1 MRALAY
7 MSCASTKLSAVK
19 LSEILRSSERFNRIA
34 GVTGVMLFDGLRFFQ
49 YLEGPLDGL
58 NGVMGRVRNATSHE
72 ALEILL
78 SQDIG
83 QRLIP
88 YWSMQIF
95 TENQID
101 LQALKTANWG
111 PLLATP
117 SLGEKNDG
125 MDRLLAIVRR
135 RLDAA

>member
-7 MSCASTKLSAVK
+7 MSCASSTLSQTK

-58 NGVMGRVRNATSHE
+58 NGVMGRVRNATSHAHVE
-72 ALEILL
+72 MLL
-78 SQDIG
+78 SQDVG

-88 YWSMQIF
+88 FWSMQIF
-95 TENQID
+95 SEDQVN
-101 LQALKTANWG
+101 LEALKNANWG
-111 PLLATP
+111 PLLAKP